1 MFVVS
6 YLFFP
11 SCSSWVVLSL
21 STNYLCA
28 DLSWGPLDVSSE
40 VTSVT
45 VTDGLGSGMGYE
57 PWKMCVCAF
66 LATRQLATS
75 ADACMRF
82 LAIAREYS
90 RTDFQWGLLNS
101 LCVAN
106 TTRRSGCNCS
116 RW

>member
-21 STNYLCA
+21 SLLTNYLCA

-57 PWKMCVCAF
+57 PWKMCVCVLFWRLVNGLRAR
-66 LATRQLATS
+66 TH
-75 ADACMRF
+75 ACGF
-82 LAIAREYS
+82 
-90 RTDFQWGLLNS
+90 
-101 LCVAN
+101 
-106 TTRRSGCNCS
+106 
-116 RW
+116 